1 MWRLNAAKFLG
12 GAVLAAAL
20 LAWVLRGT
28 DLSAIMAHLRE
39 VPLARLVLGLMLAGA
54 LNIGQNVFRV
64 LRWRALLEPVRPGVG
79 FRPMFDAV
87 ILGYMTTWV
96 VPGRLGE
103 LVRPA
108 LLAGRERL
116 PLGACLGSVLAD
128 RVLDAFAVVSLFAV
142 GVVLAP
148 PLAEGA
154 EQTTLVRGTAIALAV
169 AVAVP
174 LVVLLVISA
183 NRERL
188 AQRLQGKSGAI
199 PWIARSV
206 LSVSRGLEA
215 LRQPRLLGRAL
226 LQTLLTWL
234 AIAAATWVG
243 LWACGAVI
251 PPAGVL
257 VIMPLL
263 VLGIA
268 LPTPGGAGG
277 YHLAMKV
284 GLMEFYGIAE
294 PVAVS
299 AGFLMH
305 LAVIV
310 PVVLLGVVLLIVGQ
324 IPIQDLVQAARQ
336 VKELGKAEVSGTS
349 SDRVVENTP

>member
-1 MWRLNAAKFLG
+1 MTWLNAAKFAG

-28 DLSAIMAHLRE
+28 DPSLVVAHLRE
-39 VPLARLVLGLMLAGA
+39 VPLPGLVLGLLLAA
-54 LNIGQNVFRV
+54 VLNLGQNVFRV
-64 LRWRALLEPVRPGVG
+64 FRWRALLAPVRPGVE

-87 ILGYMTTWV
+87 ILGYMTTWII
-96 VPGRLGE
+96 PGRLGE

-108 LLAGRERL
+108 LLAGRVKL

-128 RVLDAFAVVSLFAV
+128 RVLDAFAVVTLFVV
-142 GVVLAP
+142 GLVLAP
-148 PLAEGA
+148 PVAQA
-154 EQTTLVRGTAIALAV
+154 SEQAGLVWGTAIVLVV
-169 AVAVP
+169 AVTVP
-174 LVVLLVISA
+174 LVTLLLISVYRK
-183 NRERL
+183 NLER
-188 AQRLQGKSGAI
+188 RLEGKTGVI
-199 PWIARSV
+199 PWIVRTV
-206 LSVSRGLEA
+206 LSVSRGMDA
-215 LRQPRLLGRAL
+215 LRQPRLLARAL
-226 LQTLLTWL
+226 LQTLLVWL
-234 AIAAATWVG
+234 FIAAATWVG

-277 YHLAMKV
+277 YHLAMKI

-294 PVAVS
+294 PVAIS

-305 LAVIV
+305 LVVVV
-310 PVVLLGVVLLIVGQ
+310 PVILLGVVLLAVGR
-324 IPIQDLVQAARQ
+324 IPVQDLMQAVRQ
-336 VKELGKAEVSGTS
+336 VKELGK
-349 SDRVVENTP
+349 VEKTP